1 VVSQGT
7 ALGRAGRVYIER
19 SADDT
24 VWVGGEV
31 LERIAGTVR
40 L

>member
-1 VVSQGT
+1 
-7 ALGRAGRVYIER
+7 VYIER
-19 SADDT
+19 STDET